1 MTGEFTQGCSAHLP
15 LAVQGC
21 ASVRQ
26 CAAKRGRVWASG
38 GYGAICIQPHSKI
51 RKMSL
56 LTTQL
61 STAIPTRYDLWRTIT
76 QAFKV
81 VKLPT
86 PQPSK
91 INATTV
97 V

>member
-15 LAVQGC
+15 LDVQGC

-26 CAAKRGRVWASG
+26 CAAVRGRVWATG
-38 GYGAICIQPHSKI
+38 GYGAICIQPSTKI
-51 RKMSL
+51 RKMTL

-61 STAIPTRYDLWRTIT
+61 STAIPTRYDLWRAIT
-76 QAFKV
+76 QALKV

-86 PQPSK
+86 PYPSQT
-91 INATTV
+91 NATTV

>member
-1 MTGEFTQGCSAHLP
+1 MTGEYMQGCSAHLP
-15 LAVQGC
+15 LDVQGC
-21 ASVRQ
+21 ASVRR
-26 CAAKRGRVWASG
+26 CAAVRGQVWATG

-61 STAIPTRYDLWRTIT
+61 STAIPTRNDLWRAIT

-81 VKLPT
+81 VKLPS
-86 PQPSK
+86 PHHS
-91 INATTV
+91 
-97 V
+97 